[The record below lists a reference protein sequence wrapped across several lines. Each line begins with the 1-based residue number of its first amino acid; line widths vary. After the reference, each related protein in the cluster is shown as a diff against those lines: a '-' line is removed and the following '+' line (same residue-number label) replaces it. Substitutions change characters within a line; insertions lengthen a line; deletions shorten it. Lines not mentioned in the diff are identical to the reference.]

1 MLDPMA
7 ARLEMKAYVVE
18 RWLKGP
24 EELVLRKDAP
34 VPTPAQLKKGEII
47 VDVKA
52 IGLNFFDILMVCRK
66 GKFKENNG
74 CGCEVGGIRGGCLI
88 CLILVIRHASLLEQ
102 IQGKYQIKPPFP
114 FIPGGEFSGVVVATH
129 PSVKNCKPGDRVFGN
144 GFSYAERIVVKSG
157 AILPVPQNFSFEE
170 AAGLFI
176 TYPTSYAALVLRA
189 QLKKG
194 AFSLSLS
201 FGSWLDEVC
210 LVHAAAGGV
219 GIAAVQIAKVP
230 IPLCN
235 SSFPLAHCNHLTSCS
250 PLLYPY
256 PAQALGATVIATAG
270 SADKLEVARR
280 NGADHCINYRDKDWT
295 QQVKNLTN
303 GHGADVVYD
312 PVGLI
317 DESMK
322 CTAWNGRILVVGFGL
337 YLHFS
342 TSDPMSPQFLLLLS
356 PLSSINSHAHLLIAK
371 GTFEKV
377 AMNRVLLKN
386 ISLVGVHWG
395 AYVPNEP
402 ERIPEVWDGLFRMF
416 ANGTFRPV
424 VYERV
429 YDIAEIPEA
438 LDAIGTRKT
447 YGKVV
452 ARVED
457 GKSKL

>member
-1 MLDPMA
+1 
-7 ARLEMKAYVVE
+7 MKAYVVE

-34 VPTPAQLKKGEII
+34 VPTPAQLNKGEII

-52 IGLNFFDILMVCRK
+52 IGLNFFDILM
-66 GKFKENNG
+66 
-74 CGCEVGGIRGGCLI
+74 
-88 CLILVIRHASLLEQ
+88 

-322 CTAWNGRILVVGFGL
+322 CTAWNGRILVVGF
-337 YLHFS
+337 
-342 TSDPMSPQFLLLLS
+342 
-356 PLSSINSHAHLLIAK
+356 AK